1 MITFKMNSDTVYIIE
16 SRLLH
21 KFGGVFFYKKEGVK
35 STHVMIPFSETS
47 MGHNSG

>member
-21 KFGGVFFYKKEGVK
+21 KFGGVIFYKKRRGKINPCDDSVFRNFNG
-35 STHVMIPFSETS
+35 P
-47 MGHNSG
+47 